1 MRLSYKWLQELTHTR
16 RSPEKLAELLNM
28 HVASVEGVE
37 DLSQGL
43 DNVVVGEIIKIK
55 PHPRADKLQLAMVKT
70 VVGKKT
76 VLYLVVCGAPNIAVG
91 QKVPLALEGARLADG
106 SKLETCVIRGVKSQ
120 GMLCAEDEL
129 GIGDDHTGIY
139 ILSSGATLGQN
150 MAKTLGLDDIILE
163 IENKSITRR
172 PDLFNHYGFA
182 REIGAIT
189 NTELRIKNSEL
200 RHRDRRISKPKIR
213 LDINVE
219 DKKLCPRYMAVVMDK
234 IKVGPSPEWMQ
245 SRLRSIGLR
254 PINNIVDITNYVM
267 MEFGQPL
274 HVFDK
279 DKISRG
285 IIVRFSKQG
294 EKLRALDGEE
304 YRLSSEDIVIADNKG
319 PIALAGIMGG
329 EASGV
334 NELSKTII
342 IESAN
347 FNPIYVRK
355 TSWRLGLRSDSA
367 LRFEKS
373 LPLTFAKIGL
383 LRAIELIRDKSQGSV
398 VSRIYDIKSTETAR
412 QLKQIISIDFDCN
425 RARAYIGES
434 KIENKEMTSILK
446 RLGCNVT
453 LVKEKAKVTIPSY
466 RKDLRVFEDLVEE
479 VVRIYGADKIVPAP
493 IVGEMAPSPPTRELV
508 LEKDLKNI
516 LAGCG
521 FDEVYNYSFY
531 GADAKNTV
539 KSSGKHISIAN
550 PLNADQQYLR
560 RSLIPG
566 LIKNKLKNDSYFSE
580 FKLFEIGNVFEPQER
595 KKIAGLIKSEKQDL
609 KFGNKNIKHF
619 KLQGSSERSEER
631 FLYFAIKGIIELIL
645 KQLGIDFE
653 KLNYVRRQSHSIDI
667 LLGKT
672 KLGFFDFPSD
682 GIAIFELDF
691 EKLLRFKAKTK
702 IYFPISQYPPIK
714 RDLAFLIDKKVAW
727 GQVKKVIKDID
738 PLIDEI
744 ELFDIYESKRFG
756 DKRNIAFHIVYQS
769 YKRTLKSEEID
780 KIKKNIVEVLEQEFK
795 AQLRDF

>member
-16 RSPEKLAELLNM
+16 KSPEKLAELLNM
-28 HVASVEGVE
+28 HTGSVEGVE
-37 DLSQGL
+37 NLSQGL
-43 DNVVVGEIIKIK
+43 DNIVVGEITKIK
-55 PHPRADKLQLAMVKT
+55 PHPRTDKLQLAMVKT
-70 VVGKKT
+70 VVDKKT
-76 VLYLVVCGAPNIAVG
+76 VLREVVCGAPNIAVG
-91 QKVPLALEGARLADG
+91 QKVPLALAGARLADG
-106 SKLETCVIRGVKSQ
+106 SKLEACVIRGVKSQ

-139 ILSSGATLGQN
+139 ILDSKAKLGESITQ
-150 MAKTLGLDDIILE
+150 ALGLDDFVFE
-163 IENKSITRR
+163 IENNSISHR

-182 REIGAIT
+182 KEIRAIT
-189 NTELRIKNSEL
+189 SKYPLTIPHSVQNFKKKMPSRATFPPLSSRATVRSE
-200 RHRDRRISKPKIR
+200 RSHKVNI
-213 LDINVE
+213 DITVE
-219 DKKLCPRYMAVVMDK
+219 DKRLCPRYMAVVMDN
-234 IKVGPSPEWMQ
+234 IKVRPSPEWMQ

-334 NELSKTII
+334 NELTKTIV

-347 FNPIYVRK
+347 FNPLYVRK

-373 LPLTFAKIGL
+373 LPLIFAEIGL
-383 LRAIELIRDKSQGSV
+383 LRAIELIRDKSQGRV
-398 VSRIYDIKSTETAR
+398 VSHMYDVKSTETAR

-425 RARAYIGES
+425 RARAYIGEN
-434 KIENKEMTSILK
+434 KIENKEMISILK

-453 LVKEKAKVTIPSY
+453 LVKEKANVTIPPY
-466 RKDLRVFEDLVEE
+466 RKDLHVFEDLVEE
-479 VVRIYGADKIVPAP
+479 VVRIYGADKIVPGP
-493 IVGEMAPSPPTRELV
+493 MVGEIAPSPPTSELI

-531 GADAKNTV
+531 GIEAKNTI
-539 KSSGKHISIAN
+539 KSSGKKHISIAN

-560 RSLIPG
+560 TSLIPG

-595 KKIAGLIKSEKQDL
+595 KKVAGLIQGGEKDL

-619 KLQGSSERSEER
+619 KLQGSSERSEE
-631 FLYFAIKGIIELIL
+631 
-645 KQLGIDFE
+645 
-653 KLNYVRRQSHSIDI
+653 
-667 LLGKT
+667 
-672 KLGFFDFPSD
+672 
-682 GIAIFELDF
+682 
-691 EKLLRFKAKTK
+691 
-702 IYFPISQYPPIK
+702 
-714 RDLAFLIDKKVAW
+714 
-727 GQVKKVIKDID
+727 
-738 PLIDEI
+738 
-744 ELFDIYESKRFG
+744 
-756 DKRNIAFHIVYQS
+756 
-769 YKRTLKSEEID
+769 
-780 KIKKNIVEVLEQEFK
+780 
-795 AQLRDF
+795 